1 MLSVGFVTAATSTHS
16 QLLSADVISNRAKGT
31 VLQLNETRET
41 MNRWVVNCINKINKI
56 YIINRINYSTLKNE
70 SADGRAKLTI
80 VFARRL
86 HLQIYC
92 S

>member
-16 QLLSADVISNRAKGT
+16 QLLSADVISNCAKGT

-41 MNRWVVNCINKINKI
+41 INRWVVNCINKINKI

-70 SADGRAKLTI
+70 WPMVGPN
-80 VFARRL
+80 
-86 HLQIYC
+86 
-92 S
+92 